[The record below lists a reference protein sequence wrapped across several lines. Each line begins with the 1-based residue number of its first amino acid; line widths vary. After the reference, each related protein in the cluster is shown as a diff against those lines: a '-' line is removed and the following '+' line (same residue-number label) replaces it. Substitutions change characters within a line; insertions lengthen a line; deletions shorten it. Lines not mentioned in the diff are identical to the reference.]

1 MDDLLLVEEKIDQE
15 VKSLDTCDYNSD
27 TFAEIL
33 SRIQKLV
40 DDLNLR
46 SYSNLPQWV
55 AKLDEEVCPHLQD
68 NERVSG
74 FTFFYANCTGFAV
87 VSMVYLQLKCYDVKH
102 LVYL

>member
-1 MDDLLLVEEKIDQE
+1 MCFLKVDDLLLVEEKIDQE
-15 VKSLDTCDYNSD
+15 VKALDTCDYNSD

-55 AKLDEEVCPHLQD
+55 ATLDEEVRL
-68 NERVSG
+68 SSS
-74 FTFFYANCTGFAV
+74 TFIQNRI
-87 VSMVYLQLKCYDVKH
+87 
-102 LVYL
+102 